1 MTFPELVAQREAFT
15 PDEWCSMTRPWS
27 TNTSDASPYRGPYRG
42 QTIAVG
48 TKHGKQHQ
56 LEPAFRDVIGAVLMT
71 PDGIDTDRFGTF
83 AGEIARIG
91 PALDAARTKAR
102 LAMTVAGLPYGLASE
117 ASYGPLPG
125 GWFGHEELLLFC
137 DERLG
142 IEVLEGHR
150 SLAIPGIAEQVG
162 EVGELGAG
170 LVGGLPDQ
178 ALIVRPC
185 GSDVCITKGIT
196 DIGALRSAVWTA
208 VAQSPDGLAQVEPD
222 LRAQHNPSRRLVLV
236 RLAASLAHRLATGCP
251 ACTAPGFG
259 RVDARPGLPC
269 RICATP
275 TPLVGN
281 EIHGCAACEH
291 RVDRP
296 VRDVADPADCP
307 SCNP

>member
-1 MTFPELVAQREAFT
+1 MTGSRSNSPFR
-15 PDEWCSMTRPWS
+15 
-27 TNTSDASPYRGPYRG
+27 ASPYRG
-42 QTIAVG
+42 QTVAVG

-56 LEPAFRDVIGAVLMT
+56 FRPAFGDVLGAALLA

-83 AGEIARIG
+83 AGEIARTG
-91 PALDAARTKAR
+91 PPLDAARAKAR
-102 LAMTVAGLPYGLASE
+102 LAMTVTGLPYGLASE

-125 GWFGHEELLLFC
+125 GWFGHEVLLLFC

-150 SLAIPGIAEQVG
+150 TLAIPGIGEQVRN
-162 EVGELGAG
+162 VGDLGAG
-170 LVGGLPDQ
+170 LLGGLPDQ

-185 GSDVCITKGIT
+185 GGYAPTITGIP
-196 DIGALRSAVWTA
+196 DIEALHSAVATA
-208 VAQSPDGLAQVEPD
+208 AAQSPDGLARVEPD
-222 LRAQHNPSRRLVLV
+222 LRAHHNPSRRLVLV
-236 RLAASLAHRLATGCP
+236 RLAAALARRLASDCP

-281 EIHGCAACEH
+281 EIHGCAACDH
-291 RVDRP
+291 RVERP
-296 VRDVADPADCP
+296 VGGVADPADCP